1 MGDAVNLGA
10 LSARLNIIRG
20 AKSPSEI
27 LGVAAG
33 AAEHVVR
40 DAYLQACRQY
50 HPNRYA
56 REQADAR
63 ALALEVFIALKRA
76 YEELAKQRA
85 RNGAGG
91 PPVAAAGGRVAA
103 TEQPI
108 RVAQGT
114 APIGLPPRTATPPNG
129 ASPRAATPPSGSPP
143 RAATPPNG
151 APQRLGTAPAAP
163 VAASPP
169 VSPLAATRMPAQ
181 RLGMPSNGAM
191 QKQREREERVQ
202 RALADSQAGRH
213 GEARKVLYA
222 VAAEDAQEK
231 RWRVLL
237 YLVWGHEL
245 LAEGK
250 LDEAQKQYERSLAL
264 DASHEPTRRAL
275 TELDGKRKGK
285 GFWKSF
291 LGK

>member
-1 MGDAVNLGA
+1 M
-10 LSARLNIIRG
+10 
-20 AKSPSEI
+20 
-27 LGVAAG
+27 AAG
-33 AAEHVVR
+33 APEHVVR
-40 DAYLQACRQY
+40 DAYLQACRQF

-56 REQADAR
+56 REQAGAR

-76 YEELAKQRA
+76 YEDLARRPGK
-85 RNGAGG
+85 GAGG
-91 PPVAAAGGRVAA
+91 
-103 TEQPI
+103 QPAVTAPTPA

-129 ASPRAATPPSGSPP
+129 A
-143 RAATPPNG
+143 
-151 APQRLGTAPAAP
+151 PQRLGTAPQAASVAMPAAVAPIAAARP
-163 VAASPP
+163 VAQRPGLPST
-169 VSPLAATRMPAQ
+169 AA
-181 RLGMPSNGAM
+181 L
-191 QKQREREERVQ
+191 QKQREREDRVQ

-222 VAAEDAQEK
+222 VAAEDAQER

-275 TELDGKRKGK
+275 AELDGKRKGK

>member
-1 MGDAVNLGA
+1 MT
-10 LSARLNIIRG
+10 
-20 AKSPSEI
+20 
-27 LGVAAG
+27 AG

-56 REQADAR
+56 RGEANAR

-76 YEELAKQRA
+76 YEDLARQRA

-91 PPVAAAGGRVAA
+91 PPAATPGLRLVAAA
-103 TEQPI
+103 QPPG

-114 APIGLPPRTATPPNG
+114 APIGLPPRATTPPN
-129 ASPRAATPPSGSPP
+129 GSPP

-151 APQRLGTAPAAP
+151 APQRLGTAPAAAP
-163 VAASPP
+163 VA
-169 VSPLAATRMPAQ
+169 VSPAVNPIAAARPLAQ
-181 RLGMPSNGAM
+181 RPGQPSSAAV

-222 VAAEDAQEK
+222 VAAEDAQER

-250 LDEAQKQYERSLAL
+250 LDEAQKQYERSLGL

-275 TELDGKRKGK
+275 AELDGKRKGK